1 MKTLK
6 ELFENKSLY
15 TVSVGYTVYDTAKYM
30 TESNIGLVPV
40 LDHGRL
46 VGVFSERDLMTRVI
60 AKDLDVKKTK
70 VEEVM
75 TKEIVVAHI
84 DDSYEICLQK
94 MKDANIRHIIVIED
108 NILYGVVSIRDLL
121 EIDIS
126 VHKETIDV
134 LQHYIY
140 SR

>member
-15 TVSVGYTVYDTAKYM
+15 TVSVGTSVYETVKYM
-30 TESNIGLVPV
+30 TESNIGLVPI

-60 AKDLDVKKTK
+60 AKDLDFKKVK
-70 VEEVM
+70 VDEVM
-75 TKEIVVAHI
+75 TYEIVVANI
-84 DDSYEICLQK
+84 NDSYEVCLQK

>member
-6 ELFENKSLY
+6 DLFENKSLY
-15 TVSVGYTVYDTAKYM
+15 TVSIGTSVYDTVKYM
-30 TESNIGLVPV
+30 TESNIGLVPI

-46 VGVFSERDLMTRVI
+46 IGVFSERDLMTRVI
-60 AKDLDVKKTK
+60 AKDLDAKNVK
-70 VEEVM
+70 VEDVM
-75 TKEIVVAHI
+75 TQEIVVAHI
-84 DDSYEICLQK
+84 NDSYETCLQK

-108 NILYGVVSIRDLL
+108 SILYGVVSIRDLL

>member
-15 TVSVGYTVYDTAKYM
+15 TVSVGTSVYDTVKYM
-30 TESNIGLVPV
+30 TESNIGLVPI

-60 AKDLDVKKTK
+60 AKDLDVKKVK
-70 VEEVM
+70 VDEVM
-75 TKEIVVAHI
+75 TREIVVAHI
-84 DDSYEICLQK
+84 DDSYEVCLQK

>member
-15 TVSVGYTVYDTAKYM
+15 TVSVGTTVYDTAKYM